1 MVPSGCRALHH
12 LIVSS
17 TGEGVM
23 KRFAVLSAAFF
34 LSAVGLNGTA
44 RAADQI
50 YACVNNSNGEI
61 KLVAQNATC
70 KNSETLVVWNVAGPQ
85 GMIGPAGSAGPAG
98 AQGPQGSVGPQ
109 GPQGPAGLAGPPGPA
124 GPAGPPGPPAA
135 GGSGVLAARAFPCA
149 GGPPVPSGGLVPFLT
164 GGVSVGSGITTNGSP
179 VTSIVLQEPG
189 VYQIHL
195 DANTVV
201 LTQAVAPPGQVPAQS
216 EVNLLLNGGLFEVW
230 VGTVPS
236 LVAATLWVDSLVGD
250 KLVRVT
256 TPNTLVQ
263 FTNGTIQQP
272 LNLDVC
278 TVIVTRLQ

>member
-1 MVPSGCRALHH
+1 
-12 LIVSS
+12 
-17 TGEGVM
+17 M

-85 GMIGPAGSAGPAG
+85 AMIGPQGPAGPAGPAG
-98 AQGPQGSVGPQ
+98 AQGPQGPAGPQ
-109 GPQGPAGLAGPPGPA
+109 GPQGAAGLTGPQGPQGLAGLAGPPGPA

-195 DANTVV
+195 DANTRRADASSCPAGPGAGAERGQSVV
-201 LTQAVAPPGQVPAQS
+201 ERGPVRGVGRHRSKPGRSHPVGRLPCRGQARAGDNSQHTRSIHQWDHPA
-216 EVNLLLNGGLFEVW
+216 
-230 VGTVPS
+230 
-236 LVAATLWVDSLVGD
+236 AAESGRLHRHCHPTAV
-250 KLVRVT
+250 
-256 TPNTLVQ
+256 
-263 FTNGTIQQP
+263 
-272 LNLDVC
+272 
-278 TVIVTRLQ
+278 TVIG

>member
-1 MVPSGCRALHH
+1 
-12 LIVSS
+12 
-17 TGEGVM
+17 
-23 KRFAVLSAAFF
+23 
-34 LSAVGLNGTA
+34 
-44 RAADQI
+44 
-50 YACVNNSNGEI
+50 
-61 KLVAQNATC
+61 
-70 KNSETLVVWNVAGPQ
+70 
-85 GMIGPAGSAGPAG
+85 
-98 AQGPQGSVGPQ
+98 
-109 GPQGPAGLAGPPGPA
+109 
-124 GPAGPPGPPAA
+124 
-135 GGSGVLAARAFPCA
+135 
-149 GGPPVPSGGLVPFLT
+149 
-164 GGVSVGSGITTNGSP
+164 
-179 VTSIVLQEPG
+179 
-189 VYQIHL
+189 
-195 DANTVV
+195 V